1 MRTSSS
7 STISVGAPTNQSL
20 GNSDVSSESSCSFSV
35 VVIIIT
41 ILHFEDRF
49 VSSTILQ
56 ENRIGK
62 REPVRRKP
70 QTSCAAS
77 RTSLSPGAKNLT
89 TLRKKATKTAGPSLP
104 TPQHG

>member
-7 STISVGAPTNQSL
+7 STISVGAPTNQSP
-20 GNSDVSSESSCSFSV
+20 GNSDASSESSCSFSA

-41 ILHFEDRF
+41 ILHLEDRF

-56 ENRIGK
+56 ESWIRK
-62 REPVRRKP
+62 REPVSQKP

-77 RTSLSPGAKNLT
+77 RNSPSLDAKNLS
-89 TLRKKATKTAGPSLP
+89 TLKKKATKTAGPSL
-104 TPQHG
+104 